1 MREIV
6 VVTNLVL
13 GGAATRG
20 AMANTQQAQTEEAQ
34 TANQQQPPGEAT
46 TNEATTNEAATK
58 PGNAPAGMTL
68 FEPTPVL
75 ARLHQAAAREIQL
88 AELAQGGGGG
98 RDTRAYGASLATDFK
113 GLDDRIVS
121 FAALRG
127 IGEEALNSPFPG
139 DNLVAMRQQVTDLGR
154 LADTHGVQFDREF
167 WVAIAGEQS
176 AASDMLPKTMVAEP
190 SISALVSEFSQ
201 TLERASAEALI
212 ASRPTTAAAPT
223 RALNSPA
230 ETPPCA
236 SACR

>member
-1 MREIV
+1 MRLREMV
-6 VVTNLVL
+6 VAMNLVL

-20 AMANTQQAQTEEAQ
+20 AMADTQQAQTQEVQAADE
-34 TANQQQPPGEAT
+34 QQPPGEA
-46 TNEATTNEAATK
+46 ATK
-58 PGNAPAGMTL
+58 PGDAPEGTTL
-68 FEPTPVL
+68 FEPAPVL

-98 RDTRAYGASLATDFK
+98 RDTRAYGAALAADFK
-113 GLDDRIVS
+113 GLDDRVVA
-121 FAALRG
+121 FAAARG

-212 ASRPTTAAAPT
+212 ASRPTTAAPPT